1 MISRKTLMIGAVL
14 VVLALTTACTAPVVV
29 IMETEEAPVEVEKSV
44 TAEIEKETEVL
55 ETTEEEKAVP
65 PVEAVEPVDVT
76 NPKVNEVLNQVTLVQ
91 YHYDPDTQLE
101 SFTCA
106 SSGQGLHGVV
116 LDPQGPRFVGPNSR
130 DFDLWGAAALFKIN
144 PDGSVFLVP
153 QQTGG
158 KFVDPDG
165 IEHDSYT
172 LEEALGFFAS
182 EDALWLGAHGEAGRI
197 AECDPQWVAPTPT
210 RD

>member
-1 MISRKTLMIGAVL
+1 MMSSKTLTIGAVL
-14 VVLALTTACTAPVVV
+14 VVLALITACTAPGVVFV
-29 IMETEEAPVEVEKSV
+29 ETEEAPNEVEKSV
-44 TAEIEKETEVL
+44 TAEIEKETEAV
-55 ETTEEEKAVP
+55 ETTEAEKAVP

-76 NPKVNEVLNQVTLVQ
+76 NPKVNEVLNQITLVQ

-106 SSGQGLHGVV
+106 SSGQGLNGVE

-130 DFDLWGAAALFKIN
+130 DFDLWGAAALFKVN

-165 IEHDSYT
+165 VEHDSYT

-210 RD
+210 PD

>member
-1 MISRKTLMIGAVL
+1 MMSRITLILGMAL
-14 VVLALTTACTAPVVV
+14 VVLALITACTAPVVV
-29 IMETEEAPVEVEKSV
+29 FVETEEAPKEVEKSV
-44 TAEIEKETEVL
+44 TAEIEKETEAV
-55 ETTEEEKAVP
+55 ETTEAEKAVP
-65 PVEAVEPVDVT
+65 PVEVVEPVDVT
-76 NPKVNEVLNQVTLVQ
+76 NPKVNEVLNQITLVQ

-106 SSGQGLHGVV
+106 SSGQGLNGVE

-130 DFDLWGAAALFKIN
+130 DFDLWGAAALFQVN

-210 RD
+210 PD

>member
-1 MISRKTLMIGAVL
+1 MISSKTLMIGAVL
-14 VVLALTTACTAPVVV
+14 VVLALITACTAPVVV
-29 IMETEEAPVEVEKSV
+29 IVGTEEAPEAVEKGVTAEVEK
-44 TAEIEKETEVL
+44 EGEVV
-55 ETTEEEKAVP
+55 ETTEAEKAVP

-76 NPKVNEVLNQVTLVQ
+76 NPKVNEVLNQITLVQ
-91 YHYDPDTQLE
+91 HHYDPDTQLE

-106 SSGQGLHGVV
+106 SSGQGLNGVE
-116 LDPQGPRFVGPNSR
+116 LDPEGPRFVGANSR
-130 DFDLWGAAALFKIN
+130 DFDLWGAVALFKVN
-144 PDGSVFLVP
+144 ADGSIFLVP

-158 KFVDPDG
+158 NFVDPDG
-165 IEHDSYT
+165 IEHNSYT

-210 RD
+210 PD